1 MVRAWGS
8 GLVVKKEERRT
19 VVSTEYGEISAV
31 RIGDGINGSY
41 LLHFFSLE
49 PNSVLL
55 PVVLNADM
63 VFYVHAGRG
72 QLSWTEEEELM
83 HIDIR
88 RGDVHR
94 LLRGTVLYMR
104 SDEMEQERL
113 KIHALFA
120 NSNDDLHGP
129 ETGPYTSIQDMVLGF
144 DTRILQA
151 TFKVSEEVIDEVLG
165 GTKAAAITHAD
176 QFCRGIGESCKLG
189 LSSMKNKK
197 KKKETKEK
205 EKEKGKDK
213 EKRQVRLFNILEAD
227 KEIENCNGWSTT
239 VTQKQLPALEG
250 SNIGLYMVNLAPG
263 SMMGPHWNE
272 MDTEVVVILEGS
284 GMVRVVSG
292 SARFQVEQGDVFA
305 VPRFHPMAQ
314 MAFNNGTFVFLGF
327 SRITQRNR
335 PRFIAG
341 GSSVLQI
348 LSKQVLEIAF
358 NVSRKTLDELLAAQD
373 DSVVI
378 SSCTSCAEQEM
389 QMMEEGG
396 GGGAEEEETERQQ
409 EKERRKQGR
418 EEEEEERWEEERKER
433 EEEAGSR
440 HEETEEPPHEHEHE
454 HENHHLHDGG
464 VRRILKN
471 KKMN

>member
-1 MVRAWGS
+1 MVRASGS
-8 GLVVKKEERRT
+8 GRVVKKEERRA

-31 RIGDGINGSY
+31 RISDGINGSY

-72 QLSWTEEEELM
+72 QLSWTEEEELK

-94 LLRGTVLYMR
+94 LLRGTVLYVR

-176 QFCRGIGESCKLG
+176 QFCRGLGESCKLC

-197 KKKETKEK
+197 KKKETKEEEK
-205 EKEKGKDK
+205 EKEK
-213 EKRQVRLFNILEAD
+213 EKRPVRLFNILEAD

-239 VTQKQLPALEG
+239 VTQKQLPALQG
-250 SNIGLYMVNLAPG
+250 SNIGLFMVNLAPG

-284 GMVRVVSG
+284 GMVRVVSD

-327 SRITQRNR
+327 SRITQRNK
-335 PRFIAG
+335 PQFIAG

-358 NVSRKTLDELLAAQD
+358 NVSRKTLDELLAARD

-396 GGGAEEEETERQQ
+396 GMERQQ

-440 HEETEEPPHEHEHE
+440 HEETEEPPHQHE
-454 HENHHLHDGG
+454 HENRHLHDGG

-471 KKMN
+471 KMMN